1 MADANQG
8 TPSIQGTLPLYKK
21 PEPLNAQAHKG
32 KGLKYGSRP
41 FDFLNATHFVPVTVG
56 EFASA
61 GGDYPLIFLGE
72 NRVVVAVMGLREGEN
87 LFVDPNT
94 GEYSHFHYLPA
105 FVRRYP
111 FVGAVHTDEADRF
124 TVCVDTQS
132 HLFSDKP
139 DVQFFDEDGK
149 PTEFTQRA
157 VEFVRRYEGD
167 VVVTQQFINRMKEL
181 DLFEEQTTNYQPR
194 DAAGEPVGEP
204 QVVASYWGLSLKK
217 LNELPTKTLEELRD
231 NSYLGA
237 IYAHILSMARW
248 EQVMAR
254 AAFRAGAAGA
264 TTSTTQPAM
273 APPPPE
279 A

>member
-1 MADANQG
+1 MADAATGAPQ
-8 TPSIQGTLPLYKK
+8 IQGTLPLYKK
-21 PEPLNAQAHKG
+21 PEPLNPQAHKG
-32 KGLKYGSRP
+32 KGLKYGARP
-41 FDFLNATHFVPVTVG
+41 FDFLNETHFVPVTVG

-72 NRVVVAVMGLREGEN
+72 SKICVAVMGLQAGAN
-87 LFVDPNT
+87 LFVDPQT
-94 GEYSHFHYLPA
+94 GEYAAFHYLPA

-111 FVGAVHTDEADRF
+111 FVGAVHTDEKDRF

-139 DVQFFDEDGK
+139 DFEFFDADGK

-157 VEFVRRYEGD
+157 IEFVRRYESD
-167 VVVTQQFINRMKEL
+167 VAVTQQFVDRMKEL
-181 DLFEEQTTNYQPR
+181 DLFEEQTTNFQPR
-194 DAAGEPVGEP
+194 DAAGNPVGEP
-204 QVVASYWGLSLKK
+204 QVVATYWGLSLKK
-217 LNELPTKTLEELRD
+217 VNELPTKTLEELRD

-254 AAFRAGAAGA
+254 AAVRAGQGSSSAVA
-264 TTSTTQPAM
+264 QPSM